1 MASSPNLKIINRSTT
16 RPALDIDDLAQGGHI
31 IVIKRGR
38 VPVLWIDE
46 DGVLNCSE
54 PIVAP
59 GLGGGGGISFE
70 YAGSVDGAD
79 IWAPAAVA
87 VGFDDSLQNDAL
99 RVSISM
105 IDAEGEAWS
114 ISRENAEGWGVGF
127 SRIAGTNSVP
137 QAGTY
142 TVLALWVTNV

>member
-59 GLGGGGGISFE
+59 GLGGGG
-70 YAGSVDGAD
+70 
-79 IWAPAAVA
+79 
-87 VGFDDSLQNDAL
+87 
-99 RVSISM
+99 
-105 IDAEGEAWS
+105 
-114 ISRENAEGWGVGF
+114 
-127 SRIAGTNSVP
+127 
-137 QAGTY
+137 Y
-142 TVLALWVTNV
+142 TVDSFAATMNRLGVLDTLTRLRSERALLIAEHNAARAAMDTALGELDAQIAAATREADEVVGGGG